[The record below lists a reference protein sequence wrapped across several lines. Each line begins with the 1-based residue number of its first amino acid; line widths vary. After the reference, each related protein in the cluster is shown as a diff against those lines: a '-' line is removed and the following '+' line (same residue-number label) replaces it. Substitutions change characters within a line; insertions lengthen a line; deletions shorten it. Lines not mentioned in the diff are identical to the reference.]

1 MKLILLGAP
10 GAGKGTQAEIISEKY
25 NIPTISTGNIIRAA
39 LKNGTE
45 MGLKAKSYIDAGE
58 LVPDD
63 VVIGIIK
70 ERLSESDC
78 KDGYILDGFPRTI
91 PQAEALDKMG
101 FAIDAALSIEVA
113 DSEIVKRMSG
123 RRVCEKCGASYHT
136 EFKKPDKEGVCNVCE
151 GKLVTRK
158 DDESET
164 VKNRLNV
171 YHEQTEPLKDYY
183 KNCGKLITVEGQDEV
198 KDTTRLVLEAL
209 EKII

>member
-70 ERLSESDC
+70 ERLAESDC
-78 KDGYILDGFPRTI
+78 ANGYILDGFPRTI
-91 PQAEALDKMG
+91 PQAEALDEMG
-101 FAIDAALSIEVA
+101 FRIDAALSIEVA

-136 EFKKPDKEGVCNVCE
+136 EFTKPAKEGVCNVCE

-209 EKII
+209 EKNI

>member
-10 GAGKGTQAEIISEKY
+10 GAGKGTQAEVISEKY

-45 MGLKAKSYIDAGE
+45 MGLKAKSYIDAGN

-70 ERLSESDC
+70 ERLAEDDC
-78 KDGYILDGFPRTI
+78 QNGYILDGFPRTI
-91 PQAEALDKMG
+91 PQAEALDELG
-101 FAIDAALSIEVA
+101 FGIDAALSIEVA
-113 DSEIVKRMSG
+113 DEEIVKRMSG

-136 EFKKPDKEGVCNVCE
+136 EYKKPAQDGKCNFCD
-151 GKLVTRK
+151 GALVIRK
-158 DDESET
+158 DDEPET

-183 KNCGKLITVEGQDEV
+183 KACGKLLCVEGQDEV
-198 KDTTRLVLEAL
+198 KDTTRLVLAAL
-209 EKII
+209 EI